1 MKEIKL
7 LILGWNNRIPA
18 LIHEFGSYTDQ
29 EIEVTVVSVLPS
41 AEREKKIRL
50 QGGYVNRVTCNQVE
64 ADYIIESE
72 LLGIQ
77 PGGFDHIILLS
88 TDQLQDTEEA
98 DARTIVGKILL
109 DEILDGGKNQP
120 HILVDLANP
129 GNSMLLEKSN
139 TEMIISPII
148 LSHLLAQVALRRELQ
163 SIYTE
168 LFTVGGAEIE
178 FKSIE
183 HYGLD
188 PGNYTFE
195 VIEQVA
201 ALVGGNRSGSV

>member
-1 MKEIKL
+1 M
-7 LILGWNNRIPA
+7 
-18 LIHEFGSYTDQ
+18 
-29 EIEVTVVSVLPS
+29 
-41 AEREKKIRL
+41 
-50 QGGYVNRVTCNQVE
+50 TCNQVE

-72 LLGIQ
+72 LRAIQ
-77 PGGFDHIILLS
+77 PGRFDHIILLS

-109 DEILDGGKNQP
+109 DEILDGKENQP

-129 GNSMLLEKSN
+129 GNSMLLKKSN

-195 VIEQVA
+195 EIEQVA
-201 ALVGGNRSGSV
+201 ALVGENRSGGV